1 MGEERKRPEKIID
14 AHLHFCPE
22 EAHFSR
28 IAREAGHE
36 NHWEYLQ
43 REYERLGIAGGVV
56 MGNRSL
62 ELWDHQYP
70 APLKYCVGLDSF
82 YLRGHSVSQAAGL
95 LEEHLRQPACVGIK
109 LYPGYNPTY
118 VWEEVYEP
126 VYELA
131 EQYKKPV
138 AIHTGETAGP
148 GALLKYCHPL
158 TLDEVAARHPYVQ
171 LVMCHFGNPWLMD
184 AAAVVDKND
193 NVALDLSGL
202 LEGRMDID
210 QLFLRKKGYLE
221 QLQAWLNYLDGYED
235 VMFGTDWPLVNL
247 EEYVEFVSRLIP
259 REEWEKVFFSNA
271 NRIYGLG
278 L

>member
-1 MGEERKRPEKIID
+1 MTEKRTGPLKIID
-14 AHLHFCPE
+14 AHLHFCPGE
-22 EAHFSR
+22 GYFSQ
-28 IAREAGHE
+28 IAQEAGHE
-36 NHWEYLQ
+36 NHWEHLQ
-43 REYERLGIAGGVV
+43 KEYKRLGIVGGVV

-62 ELWDHQYP
+62 NPEDHRYP
-70 APLKYCVGLDSF
+70 TPLKYCVGLDGT
-82 YLRGHSVSQAAGL
+82 YLREHSLSQAGTL
-95 LEEHLRQPACVGIK
+95 LEENLRQPGCVGIK
-109 LYPGYNPTY
+109 LYPGYNPIY

-131 EQYKKPV
+131 ERYKKPV

-158 TLDEVAARHPYVQ
+158 TLDEVAARHPNVQ

-202 LEGRMDID
+202 LEGRMDVD

-221 QLQAWLNYLDGYED
+221 QLRTWLDYLDSYED

-247 EEYVEFVSRLIP
+247 EEYIDFVGRLVP
-259 REEWEKVFFSNA
+259 EEEWEKVFFSNA
-271 NRIYGLG
+271 NRIYQLG